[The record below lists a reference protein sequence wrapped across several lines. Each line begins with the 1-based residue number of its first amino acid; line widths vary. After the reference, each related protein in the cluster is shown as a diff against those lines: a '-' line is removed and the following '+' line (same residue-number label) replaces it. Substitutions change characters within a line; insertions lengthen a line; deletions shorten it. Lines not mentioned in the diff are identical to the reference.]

1 MNWSLTTARSVL
13 RSVEKKDMT
22 LNRSNLSQRPNI
34 DVKVAA
40 LSLST
45 TSITT
50 KGSDMMLSIRK
61 VTSFFGVFLLLLI
74 LWSCQ
79 GSMNDVLNQVTKEL
93 QSQQGLST
101 SDITAGLKEALKIGT
116 DNTVNFTSKL
126 NGYYKNPKI
135 KIPLPE
141 EVEKYEEIL
150 RMAGLGKQIDG
161 FEKSMNRA
169 AERAAPE
176 AKALFF
182 SAIRQMTFS
191 DAKKILNGRENE
203 ATLYFKRKT
212 YDPLANRF
220 KPLVHSAMAEVGVTR
235 SYQKIENKINA
246 LPVGGLYNFNLDDYV
261 TDKALDGLFYVLA
274 QEEAKIRRDPAARVT
289 EILRKVFGSK

>member
-1 MNWSLTTARSVL
+1 
-13 RSVEKKDMT
+13 
-22 LNRSNLSQRPNI
+22 
-34 DVKVAA
+34 
-40 LSLST
+40 
-45 TSITT
+45 
-50 KGSDMMLSIRK
+50 MLSIRK